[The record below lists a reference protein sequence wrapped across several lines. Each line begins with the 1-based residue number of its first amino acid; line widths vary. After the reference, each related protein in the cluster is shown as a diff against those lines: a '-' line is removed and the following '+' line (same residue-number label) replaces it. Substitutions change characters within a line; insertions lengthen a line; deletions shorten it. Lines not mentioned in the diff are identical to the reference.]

1 MSRGV
6 KICFRNIGRLALIT
20 VVLISLSG
28 TALSSDKV
36 RPMCGAS
43 TLYPASP
50 VSLYDQV
57 VALSKSNYRLPSGST
72 VALILPNEAY
82 IYVGSL
88 LGEAYSA
95 ISSHKY
101 DRIVIFGYDESAN
114 PANIYIGASL
124 NTPIG
129 RSPVDE
135 DFCGQLIDAGS
146 IGFREIVSETCLP
159 RSIELQM
166 PFIQHFFPQ
175 TPIVPIGLNG
185 IEAAEAEELG
195 AKVQELSDG
204 IATLFIAATNLSK
217 SFDIKSCET
226 SDNRLVNLLQ
236 DAKIATVIDELR
248 TRKINAESS
257 GALIAV
263 LTAAVN
269 SGGVAGKIIRYKN
282 TGRITGDHQHV
293 CGYLA
298 AVILSEKE
306 SANEASSLSDRDGA
320 RLLRH
325 ARSSIEEATGYGE
338 NTVLRSEIP
347 DNIQFDGVHI
357 DIIAENRESGIGI
370 MRTGTGLFDAVR
382 NVALA
387 SAFNDPRFKPI
398 DKYQLDEI
406 RLRLYIF
413 YNLKRINR
421 IDDFVPGRH
430 GIWLI
435 RGNISAKVFPSEMD
449 LSLKKED
456 IIGRV
461 CLSAGL
467 FSDAWK
473 ARDTELWV
481 FDIVVFE
488 ENR

>member
-1 MSRGV
+1 
-6 KICFRNIGRLALIT
+6 
-20 VVLISLSG
+20 
-28 TALSSDKV
+28 
-36 RPMCGAS
+36 MCGAS
-43 TLYPASP
+43 ALYPASP

-57 VALSKSNYRLPSGST
+57 IALSRSDLRLPSGST

-88 LGEAYSA
+88 LGEAYSSV
-95 ISSHKY
+95 SSHKY
-101 DRIVIFGYDESAN
+101 DRIVIFGYDETAN
-114 PANIYIGASL
+114 PANIYTGVAL

-129 RSPVDE
+129 SNPVDN
-135 DFCGQLIDAGS
+135 DFCRELIYTGS
-146 IGFREIVSETCLP
+146 FELREIGPERCLP

-175 TPIVPIGLNG
+175 TPIVPIGFNG
-185 IEAAEAEELG
+185 IGTEEAEELG
-195 AKVQELSDG
+195 ARVQRLSLG
-204 IATLFIAATNLSK
+204 IATLYIATTNLSK
-217 SFDIKSCET
+217 SFDIKTCEI
-226 SDNRLVNLLQ
+226 SDNRLLYLLQ
-236 DAKIATVIDELR
+236 NAEITTVIEEVR
-248 TRKINAESS
+248 NRKINAESS

-298 AVILSEKE
+298 AAILTEKDQPAE
-306 SANEASSLSDRDGA
+306 VSTLTDRDGA
-320 RLLRH
+320 KLLKL
-325 ARSSIEEATGYGE
+325 ARSSIEASSGLRK
-338 NTVLRSEIP
+338 NPVLRSEIP
-347 DNIQFDGVHI
+347 DNIPFDGVHI
-357 DIIAENRESGIGI
+357 DIISEKRESGIGI
-370 MRTGTGLFDAVR
+370 MRSGTSLYEAVR

-387 SAFNDPRFKPI
+387 SAFNDPRFRPI
-398 DKYQLDEI
+398 EKDQLDDI

-413 YNLKRINR
+413 YNLKRINN
-421 IDDFVPGRH
+421 IEDFIPGRH
-430 GIWLI
+430 GVWII
-435 RGNISAKVFPSEMD
+435 RGSVSAKVFPSEMD
-449 LSLKKED
+449 LSLRKED

-481 FDIVVFE
+481 YDIVVFE